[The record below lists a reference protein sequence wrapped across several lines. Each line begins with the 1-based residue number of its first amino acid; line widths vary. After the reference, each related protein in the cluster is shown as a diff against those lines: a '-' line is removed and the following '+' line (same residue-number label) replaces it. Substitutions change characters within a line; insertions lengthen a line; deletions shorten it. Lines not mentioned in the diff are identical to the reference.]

1 MSIRIVMAE
10 DHRMFREG
18 LRHLLEKEKD
28 FTIVGEAENGRTAVK
43 LVEELSPD
51 VILMDVNMKDLNGI
65 EATRQIVAKF
75 PLVKVIGLS
84 MYSERQF
91 VTEMLLAGA
100 KGYLLKDSAIEELVF
115 GIRQVINKNVYLSP
129 IVATEVIE
137 EFTQGIKK
145 DRSPVF
151 ATLTP
156 REREVLQMLAEGKS
170 TKEIAFSLEVS
181 VKTIETFRQQIM
193 SKLNIN
199 TIAGLVKFAIREGL
213 TSLDI

>member
-1 MSIRIVMAE
+1 VSVRIIMAD
-10 DHRMFREG
+10 DHKMFREA
-18 LRHLLEKEKD
+18 LCHILNKEKD
-28 FTIVGEAENGRTAVK
+28 FAVVGEADNGRAAVK
-43 LVEELSPD
+43 LAAELSPD

-65 EATRQIVAKF
+65 EATRQVIAKL
-75 PLVKVIGLS
+75 PSVKVIGLS
-84 MYSERQF
+84 MYSDRQF

-170 TKEIAFSLEVS
+170 TKEIAFSLGVS
-181 VKTIETFRQQIM
+181 GKTVETFRQQLM

-199 TIAGLVKFAIREGL
+199 TLAGLVKFAIREGL
-213 TSLDI
+213 TSLDT

>member
-115 GIRQVINKNVYLSP
+115 GIRQVVNRNVYLSP
-129 IVATEVIE
+129 SIATVVIE
-137 EFTQGIKK
+137 EFTLGIKK

-170 TKEIAFSLEVS
+170 TKEIAFSLGVS
-181 VKTIETFRQQIM
+181 GKTVETFRQQLM

-199 TIAGLVKFAIREGL
+199 TLAGLVKFAIREGL
-213 TSLDI
+213 TSLDT

>member
-115 GIRQVINKNVYLSP
+115 GIRQVVNKNVYLSP
-129 IVATEVIE
+129 SIATGVIE
-137 EFTQGIKK
+137 EFTIGIQK

-151 ATLTP
+151 AILTP
-156 REREVLQMLAEGKS
+156 REREVLQMLAEGQT
-170 TKEIAFSLEVS
+170 TKQIAFSLGVS
-181 VKTIETFRQQIM
+181 GKTIETFRQQIM
-193 SKLNIN
+193 SKLDIK

-213 TSLDI
+213 TSLDT

>member
-1 MSIRIVMAE
+1 MSIRIVMAD

-18 LRHLLEKEKD
+18 LCHFLNKEKD
-28 FTIVGEAENGRTAVK
+28 FAVVGEAENGRAAVK

-65 EATRQIVAKF
+65 EATRQILAKF
-75 PLVKVIGLS
+75 PSVKVIGLS

-115 GIRQVINKNVYLSP
+115 GIRQVMNKNVYLSP
-129 IVATEVIE
+129 IIATGVIE
-137 EFTQGIKK
+137 EFTLGIKK

-156 REREVLQMLAEGKS
+156 REREVLQMLAEGKT

-199 TIAGLVKFAIREGL
+199 SVAGLVKFAIREGL
-213 TSLDI
+213 TSMDI

>member
-170 TKEIAFSLEVS
+170 TKEIAFSLGVS
-181 VKTIETFRQQIM
+181 GKTVETFRQQIM
-193 SKLNIN
+193 SKLNIK

-213 TSLDI
+213 TSLEP

>member
-1 MSIRIVMAE
+1 VSVRIIMAD

-18 LRHLLEKEKD
+18 LCHFLNKEKD
-28 FTIVGEAENGRTAVK
+28 FAVVGEADNGRAAVK
-43 LVEELSPD
+43 LAAELSPD

-65 EATRQIVAKF
+65 EATRQVIAKL
-75 PLVKVIGLS
+75 PSVKVIGLS
-84 MYSERQF
+84 MYSDRQF

-170 TKEIAFSLEVS
+170 TKEIAFSLGVS
-181 VKTIETFRQQIM
+181 GKTVETFRQQLM

-199 TIAGLVKFAIREGL
+199 TLAGLVKFAIREGL
-213 TSLDI
+213 NSLDT

>member
-170 TKEIAFSLEVS
+170 TKEIAFSLGVS
-181 VKTIETFRQQIM
+181 GKTVETFRQQLM

-199 TIAGLVKFAIREGL
+199 TLAGLVKFAIREGL
-213 TSLDI
+213 TSLDT